1 MQGEPIDVS
10 WFGAPGNRYDWLAL
24 NRNCFDPE
32 SCPLRGWRYV
42 NAASIGSAR
51 FAPDSEGVWP
61 PRPGRYVVG
70 LCLDDDYD
78 CIATSEI
85 FRIVE
90 A

>member
-1 MQGEPIDVS
+1 M
-10 WFGAPGNRYDWLAL
+10 
-24 NRNCFDPE
+24 
-32 SCPLRGWRYV
+32 

-51 FAPDSEGVWP
+51 FTRGSEGVWP
-61 PRPGRYVVG
+61 PPPGRYVVG

-90 A
+90 G

>member
-1 MQGEPIDVS
+1 MGLARVEPH
-10 WFGAPGNRYDWLAL
+10 R
-24 NRNCFDPE
+24 FDP
-32 SCPLRGWRYV
+32 SATHRGDRV

-61 PRPGRYVVG
+61 LRPGRYVVG

-85 FRIVE
+85 FRIVDP
-90 A
+90 

>member
-1 MQGEPIDVS
+1 M
-10 WFGAPGNRYDWLAL
+10 

-51 FAPDSEGVWP
+51 FGPDSEGVWP

-90 A
+90 P

>member
-1 MQGEPIDVS
+1 M
-10 WFGAPGNRYDWLAL
+10 
-24 NRNCFDPE
+24 
-32 SCPLRGWRYV
+32 

-51 FAPDSEGVWP
+51 FTPDSEGVWP

>member
-1 MQGEPIDVS
+1 MRK
-10 WFGAPGNRYDWLAL
+10 ARALAA
-24 NRNCFDPE
+24 
-32 SCPLRGWRYV
+32 YV
-42 NAASIGSAR
+42 A
-51 FAPDSEGVWP
+51 
-61 PRPGRYVVG
+61 

>member
-1 MQGEPIDVS
+1 V
-10 WFGAPGNRYDWLAL
+10 
-24 NRNCFDPE
+24 
-32 SCPLRGWRYV
+32 
-42 NAASIGSAR
+42 AATTR
-51 FAPDSEGVWP
+51 
-61 PRPGRYVVG
+61 GRYVVG